1 MGMVAL
7 NKILLTRDDGPAAE
21 VINPDGAGNF
31 ILVCEHASSMIPAS
45 LSGLGLSAEDRKAHI
60 AWDPGALA
68 VAKNLSEMLD
78 APLVASRVSRLV
90 YDCNRPPSSPE
101 AMRDKSETYD
111 IPGNKDLTT
120 QDRDL
125 RVRAVYEP
133 FQTLLHDV
141 INDRAD
147 TAPTIVTVH
156 SFTPTY
162 FGAPREVQIG
172 LLHDDDDRLAQAMM
186 ATAPEL
192 TQFRTELNQPYGPED
207 GVTHTLVEHACSRGL
222 LNVMIE
228 IRNDLV
234 TTVTEVNAMSEIL
247 CKMIL
252 AGRKTCAATTSDQ
265 QGGDERAC

>member
-1 MGMVAL
+1 MVAL
-7 NKILLTRDDGPAAE
+7 NKILLTREEGPAAE
-21 VINPDGAGNF
+21 VINPDGAANI

-45 LSGLGLSAEDRKAHI
+45 LSGLGLSAEDRVAHI

-68 VAKNLSEMLD
+68 VAKNLSDMLD
-78 APLVASRVSRLV
+78 APLVVSRVSRLV

-101 AMRDKSETYD
+101 AMRDKSEIYD
-111 IPGNKDLTT
+111 IPGNKDLSSE
-120 QDRDL
+120 DRDL

-141 INDRAD
+141 IEERAD

-162 FGAPREVQIG
+162 FGAPRAVQIG
-172 LLHDDDDRLAQAMM
+172 LLHDTDDRLAEAML
-186 ATAPEL
+186 ATAPEVTKL
-192 TQFRTELNQPYGPED
+192 QTMLNRPYGPED

-234 TTVTEVNAMSEIL
+234 TTTTEVDAMSEIL
-247 CKMIL
+247 SKMITT
-252 AGRKTCAATTSDQ
+252 GRKTCAATTSDQ